1 MARSQIIKDFT
12 SSNISMDI
20 ALKQLRVLLS
30 DIGDDASIDWVK
42 NELTGYKDK
51 AKSIPPYRKLTGV
64 LKADYLVG
72 YMHYKNTSLP
82 LNHLDEDCRK
92 SLLEVCLSQSVSTL
106 ESLIDNDRGL
116 SLHVPNELFPLIQKG
131 SNAHIVSAKI
141 SISTIYVKDILSI
154 VNNKILDILLLLEKE
169 FGNLDDLA
177 IDISLKNPSELN
189 TIVQNINMTIY
200 DNSITVGDNNKIKG
214 SDLTTNK

>member
-20 ALKQLRVLLS
+20 ALKQLRVLLN
-30 DIGDDASIDWVK
+30 DIGDDSSIDWVK

-51 AKSIPPYRKLTGV
+51 HKSLPYYRKLTGV

-72 YMHYKNTSLP
+72 HMHYQNASLP

-92 SLLEVCLSQSVSTL
+92 SLLEVRVSQSVSTL
-106 ESLIDNDRGL
+106 ESLIDNDSSL
-116 SLHVPNELFPLIQKG
+116 SLHVPHDLFPLIQKG
-131 SNAHIVSAKI
+131 SNAHIVSAKLSV
-141 SISTIYVKDILSI
+141 SIIYIKDILSI

-177 IDISLKNPSELN
+177 IDISLKDPSELN
-189 TIVQNINMTIY
+189 TIVQNINMTLY

-214 SDLTTNK
+214 SDLITNK